1 MARKLFIS
9 FLGTGN
15 YGKGRYSRNGYTSSE
30 TRFIQVAT
38 LEYLEHI
45 GEWDKTSA
53 SDHVIILTTKD
64 SESKNWVD
72 DGQIDPNIK
81 QPGLESELNR
91 TGFEQQTSRIDVP
104 DGSNDGDILKIFE
117 TVYNLLDEGDEVY
130 FDLTHAFRYLPMLM
144 LVLFNY
150 AKFLKGITVRSI
162 TYGNWEG
169 RDKSTNVSKIV
180 DLTQY
185 STLQDWTNAAAS
197 FINSGNADQLS
208 KLILVESGRL
218 AKGDMASK
226 RLSCKLKM
234 TANSLIEVTINMQT
248 CRGKEQIGGKPI
260 KKLKRNI
267 ADLNAM
273 ELPQL
278 KPVLNKVS
286 KQFNEF
292 NDEADVN
299 NGFRSA
305 KWCLDHGLYQQAITI
320 MREFII
326 SYYYDISYQTF
337 PGDFDKINSMKN
349 RREPIEKVLY
359 ILHEKT
365 ADDESQWE
373 CKSEHIQLIHKIIAE
388 IEFNTDIVETYNKLG
403 DVRNDINHCG
413 MRDEAQHGNDI
424 IDKATKIY
432 SEIYTALYGDV

>member
-208 KLILVESGRL
+208 KLTE
-218 AKGDMASK
+218 ASDTSEEVQDVVK
-226 RLSCKLKM
+226 TLKNI
-234 TANSLIEVTINMQT
+234 TLDMQT
-248 CRGKEQIGGKPI
+248 CRGKDILSGEKF
-260 KKLKRNI
+260 KTLKSQTDGLDVN
-267 ADLNAM
+267 
-273 ELPQL
+273 LPQL
-278 KPVLNKVS
+278 KEVLTKV
-286 KQFNEF
+286 KEQFAEF
-292 NDEADVN
+292 EGKESAK
-299 NGFRSA
+299 NGFRAA
-305 KWCLDHGLYQQAITI
+305 KWCIDHNLFQQAVTILQETCVSFFQMKYSKLLHGLELEEQRGFVQSALVVVERKWTSKEGKWEIKDELKP
-320 MREFII
+320 RFKDFLPII
-326 SYYYDISYQTF
+326 
-337 PGDFDKINSMKN
+337 
-349 RREPIEKVLY
+349 
-359 ILHEKT
+359 
-365 ADDESQWE
+365 ADDNEKYVFINQFGGKKRITKLYYSL
-373 CKSEHIQLIHKIIAE
+373 SKI
-388 IEFNTDIVETYNKLG
+388 
-403 DVRNDINHCG
+403 RNDVNHFG
-413 MRDEAQHGNDI
+413 MRVKPNTPG
-424 IDKATKIY
+424 KIK
-432 SEIYTALYGDV
+432 ENIEIKCQQIYTALYGDV